1 MEAGTRSAPVEEV
14 LLSRITLVPHSVPR
28 RVMDPIARAVAR
40 TGITPNGVTAL
51 GFLGNCA
58 AAVLVARGHLLAA
71 GIAMLFSSGLDL
83 VDGAL
88 ARATGRATPFGAVFD
103 AVLDRYSEA
112 VVLLGLTVYF
122 ADREA
127 YVQVSLLFAAVT
139 GSVLVSY
146 VRARAETLGYTL
158 REGLFTRAERVL
170 LTAAALI
177 VARWWTGGLTGA
189 LWVLAV
195 VANVTALQR
204 LYHVWVK
211 HRNATAGAGQ
221 PESET

>member
-1 MEAGTRSAPVEEV
+1 
-14 LLSRITLVPHSVPR
+14 
-28 RVMDPIARAVAR
+28 MDPIARAVAR

-58 AAVLVARGHLLAA
+58 AAVLAGMGLLPAA
-71 GIAMLFSSGLDL
+71 GVVMLAGSGLDL
-83 VDGAL
+83 IDGAL

-112 VVLLGLTVYF
+112 VVLLGLLVYF
-122 ADREA
+122 AGRGA
-127 YVQVSLLFAAVT
+127 FVQVGLLFAALT

-146 VRARAETLGYTL
+146 VRARAEILGFSL

-177 VARWWTGGLTGA
+177 VAAWWTGGITAA

-195 VANVTALQR
+195 VSNLTALQR
-204 LYHVWVK
+204 LYHVYRRV
-211 HRNATAGAGQ
+211 RQA
-221 PESET
+221 